1 MILLRK
7 TKLTK
12 SRHADSLRRGAVCM
26 VDLFSLG
33 KRRLSDHDADWQLL
47 ILMGV
52 SNLDKTSEQVGFPVL
67 EKRMA
72 EFFDVSLEQP
82 QFTLQ
87 SDCIGLQ
94 LCESSFD
101 LLVEGLKG
109 IVTGVEG
116 LY

>member
-1 MILLRK
+1 
-7 TKLTK
+7 
-12 SRHADSLRRGAVCM
+12 
-26 VDLFSLG
+26 
-33 KRRLSDHDADWQLL
+33 
-47 ILMGV
+47 MGV

-101 LLVEGLKG
+101 LLVEGNFIRSMFFRCSNTWKLPSSSHESSRKRRESD
-109 IVTGVEG
+109 T
-116 LY
+116 

>member
-1 MILLRK
+1 M
-7 TKLTK
+7 
-12 SRHADSLRRGAVCM
+12 
-26 VDLFSLG
+26 
-33 KRRLSDHDADWQLL
+33 
-47 ILMGV
+47 LMGV
-52 SNLDKTSEQVGFPVL
+52 SNFDQTGEQVGFPVL

-87 SDCIGLQ
+87 SNCISLQ

-101 LLVEGLKG
+101 MLVEGLKG
-109 IVTGVEG
+109 IVSGVEG

>member
-1 MILLRK
+1 
-7 TKLTK
+7 
-12 SRHADSLRRGAVCM
+12 
-26 VDLFSLG
+26 
-33 KRRLSDHDADWQLL
+33 
-47 ILMGV
+47 MGV
-52 SNLDKTSEQVGFPVL
+52 GNLDKTSEQVGFPVL

-101 LLVEGLKG
+101 LLVEGKFHTVDVFPMQQYLETTF
-109 IVTGVEG
+109 IIPRII
-116 LY
+116 